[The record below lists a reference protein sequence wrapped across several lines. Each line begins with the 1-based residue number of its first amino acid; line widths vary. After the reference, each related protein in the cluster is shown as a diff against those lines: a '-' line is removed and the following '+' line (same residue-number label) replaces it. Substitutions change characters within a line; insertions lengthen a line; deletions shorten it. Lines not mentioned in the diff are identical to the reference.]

1 MTYQIYIYTLA
12 LKDGYYYVGKTID
25 PDRRFNE
32 HFSDKGAVWTK
43 LHPPVSVI
51 EKESFLVS
59 SLEEEDRWENHQ
71 TIKMM
76 KAKGWQ
82 MVRGG
87 YWCNVG
93 EIETI
98 KYLQHCGYFLD
109 IDIKDISFSKR
120 EYYIYLLELENNKY
134 YVGYSR
140 SLKSAL
146 KRQEKKL

>member
-1 MTYQIYIYTLA
+1 
-12 LKDGYYYVGKTID
+12 
-25 PDRRFNE
+25 
-32 HFSDKGAVWTK
+32 
-43 LHPPVSVI
+43 
-51 EKESFLVS
+51 
-59 SLEEEDRWENHQ
+59 
-71 TIKMM
+71 M

-98 KYLQHCGYFLD
+98 KHLQHCGYFLD

-146 KRQEKKL
+146 KRQEKVLLQIGLTSINPYGY